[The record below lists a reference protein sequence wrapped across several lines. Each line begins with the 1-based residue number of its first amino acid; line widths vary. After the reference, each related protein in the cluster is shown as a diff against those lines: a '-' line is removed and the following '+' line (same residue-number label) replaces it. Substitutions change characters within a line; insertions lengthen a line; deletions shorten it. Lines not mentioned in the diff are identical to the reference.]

1 MDGINLIKTPPHLWW
16 VWGKM
21 WLGGMGEIKAGLI
34 PPLPKREKMLL
45 VYTEKNKTPHL
56 RGLLYRFPFLL
67 ISGVSHA
74 SSKKVKGFYL
84 TASAKYSKSEIYSK
98 IILKRVTILY
108 TL

>member
-45 VYTEKNKTPHL
+45 VCTEKNKTPHL

-74 SSKKVKGFYL
+74 SSKEVKDQ
-84 TASAKYSKSEIYSK
+84 YSVTQIYIK
-98 IILKRVTILY
+98 RNNRQILSIGSIL
-108 TL
+108 